1 MAQSLSLKII
11 GMVLLESFV
20 VFAPLAYLNI
30 ERTRINLV
38 TAFVEKATTIAR
50 VLDANI
56 SSENDLSD
64 KEFLLTN
71 IQKNIRLDPDITFIS
86 INTLKDNSVVTYVS
100 SIGTGVDQ
108 PAEPA
113 NQESYVKDVVLHE
126 ILEKSDRRYVKVITP
141 IHTVTDIVGTYQI
154 ELTLERVDSQIAAAA
169 RELVIGY
176 FVMAIM
182 FASILYWTLR
192 VLVIQPIENVN
203 RGVERIA
210 DGNLDFRITPSSS
223 DELGTLASA
232 FNRMGKDLE
241 DSRSALTKLNEELE
255 QRVDRRSRQ
264 LSAEI
269 AVREL
274 AEAELAHH
282 QKLESLGN
290 LSGGIA
296 HNLNNLLQ
304 PMFALSRMLTRKLPA
319 GSKELEYAEKI
330 AQASE
335 RAKDLVTRVVQFS
348 RRELPG
354 RELVDICK
362 LIDEALE
369 LTKDTLPTTAELA
382 VTLDK
387 DTGLI
392 LADASQI
399 ETAFINLLSNAAD
412 SLNGR
417 SGQIF
422 ISLSGCD
429 LDGDFSEKGSEQ
441 SPGPYAKLVVRDNGT
456 GMGAETLERVFEPFF
471 TTKDIGKGTGL
482 GLSSTYGIVQN
493 HHGLI
498 TCDSQLGVGS
508 TFEMYLPIF
517 QDRSIP

>member
-1 MAQSLSLKII
+1 M
-11 GMVLLESFV
+11 
-20 VFAPLAYLNI
+20 
-30 ERTRINLV
+30 
-38 TAFVEKATTIAR
+38 
-50 VLDANI
+50 
-56 SSENDLSD
+56 
-64 KEFLLTN
+64 
-71 IQKNIRLDPDITFIS
+71 
-86 INTLKDNSVVTYVS
+86 
-100 SIGTGVDQ
+100 GTGADQ

-113 NQESYVKDVVLHE
+113 NRESYVKDVVLHE
-126 ILEKSDRRYVKVITP
+126 ILEKSDRRYVMVITP

-154 ELTLERVDSQIAAAA
+154 ELTLERVDSHIAAAV

-176 FVMAIM
+176 FVMAIL
-182 FASILYWTLR
+182 FASILYWTMR

-203 RGVERIA
+203 RGVDRISG
-210 DGNLDFRITPSSS
+210 GNFDFRIALNSK
-223 DELGTLASA
+223 DELGSLASA
-232 FNRMGKDLE
+232 FNQMARDLE
-241 DSRSALTKLNEELE
+241 DSRSDLTKLNEELE
-255 QRVDRRSRQ
+255 RRVDLRSKQ

-269 AVREL
+269 AVREI

-304 PMFALSRMLTRKLPA
+304 PMFALSRMLMKKLPDE
-319 GSKELEYAEKI
+319 SKELEYAEKI

-335 RAKDLVTRVVQFS
+335 RAKDLVTRIVLFS

-362 LIDEALE
+362 LIDEALA
-369 LTKDTLPTTAELA
+369 LTKDTLPTTAKLT
-382 VTLDK
+382 VTLSE

-422 ISLSGCD
+422 ISLSECD
-429 LDGDFSEKGSEQ
+429 LDGDFSEKGSEH
-441 SPGPYAKLVVRDNGT
+441 SPGPYAKLVVQDNGV
-456 GMGAETLERVFEPFF
+456 GMGAETLEKAFEPFF

-508 TFEMYLPIF
+508 TFEMYLPIS
-517 QDRSIP
+517 QDRSTP

>member
-1 MAQSLSLKII
+1 MGVGDNRI
-11 GMVLLESFV
+11 G
-20 VFAPLAYLNI
+20 
-30 ERTRINLV
+30 
-38 TAFVEKATTIAR
+38 K
-50 VLDANI
+50 
-56 SSENDLSD
+56 DL
-64 KEFLLTN
+64 LLTN
-71 IQKNIRLDPDITFIS
+71 IQKNIWLDPDIIFIS
-86 INTLKDNSVVTYVS
+86 VNTLDDNSIVTYVS
-100 SIGTGVDQ
+100 SMDTGADQ

-113 NQESYVKDVVLHE
+113 NRESYVKDVVLHE
-126 ILEKSDRRYVKVITP
+126 ILEKSGRRYVRVITP
-141 IHTVTDIVGTYQI
+141 IHTVTEIVGTYQI

-169 RELVIGY
+169 RELIIGY
-176 FVMAIM
+176 FVMAIL

-192 VLVIQPIENVN
+192 VLVIQPIADVN

-210 DGNLDFRITPSSS
+210 GGDFDYRIPLNSN

-232 FNRMGKDLE
+232 FNKMGNDLE
-241 DSRSALTKLNEELE
+241 DSRSELTKLNEKLE

-274 AEAELAHH
+274 AETELAHH

-304 PMFALSRMLTRKLPA
+304 PMFALSRMLTKKLPV

-335 RAKDLVTRVVQFS
+335 RAKDLVTRIVLFS
-348 RRELPG
+348 RRDLPG

-362 LIDEALE
+362 LIDEALA
-369 LTKDTLPTTAELA
+369 LTKDTLPATANLN
-382 VTLDK
+382 VDLDK

-412 SLNGR
+412 SLNGQ

-429 LDGDFSEKGSEQ
+429 LEGDFSEKGVEH
-441 SPGPYAKLVVRDNGT
+441 SPGPYAKLVVQDNGI
-456 GMGAETLERVFEPFF
+456 GMGAETLERLFEPFF

-482 GLSSTYGIVQN
+482 GLSSAYGIVQN

-508 TFEMYLPIF
+508 TFEMYLPIS
-517 QDRSIP
+517 QDRSTP

>member
-1 MAQSLSLKII
+1 M
-11 GMVLLESFV
+11 
-20 VFAPLAYLNI
+20 
-30 ERTRINLV
+30 
-38 TAFVEKATTIAR
+38 
-50 VLDANI
+50 
-56 SSENDLSD
+56 
-64 KEFLLTN
+64 
-71 IQKNIRLDPDITFIS
+71 
-86 INTLKDNSVVTYVS
+86 
-100 SIGTGVDQ
+100 
-108 PAEPA
+108 
-113 NQESYVKDVVLHE
+113 
-126 ILEKSDRRYVKVITP
+126 
-141 IHTVTDIVGTYQI
+141 
-154 ELTLERVDSQIAAAA
+154 
-169 RELVIGY
+169 
-176 FVMAIM
+176 
-182 FASILYWTLR
+182 R

-203 RGVERIA
+203 RGVDRISG
-210 DGNLDFRITPSSS
+210 GNFDFRIALNSK
-223 DELGTLASA
+223 DELGSLASA
-232 FNRMGKDLE
+232 FNQMARDLE
-241 DSRSALTKLNEELE
+241 DSRSDLTKLNEELE
-255 QRVDRRSRQ
+255 RRVDLRSKQ

-269 AVREL
+269 AVREI

-304 PMFALSRMLTRKLPA
+304 PMFALSRMLMKKLPDE
-319 GSKELEYAEKI
+319 SKELEYAEKI

-335 RAKDLVTRVVQFS
+335 RAKDLVTRIVLFS

-362 LIDEALE
+362 LIDEALA
-369 LTKDTLPTTAELA
+369 LTKDTLPTTAKLT
-382 VTLDK
+382 VTLSE

-422 ISLSGCD
+422 ISLSECD
-429 LDGDFSEKGSEQ
+429 LDGDFSEKGSEH
-441 SPGPYAKLVVRDNGT
+441 SPGPYAKLVVQDNGV
-456 GMGAETLERVFEPFF
+456 GMGAETLEKAFEPFF

-508 TFEMYLPIF
+508 TFEMYLPIS
-517 QDRSIP
+517 QDRSTP